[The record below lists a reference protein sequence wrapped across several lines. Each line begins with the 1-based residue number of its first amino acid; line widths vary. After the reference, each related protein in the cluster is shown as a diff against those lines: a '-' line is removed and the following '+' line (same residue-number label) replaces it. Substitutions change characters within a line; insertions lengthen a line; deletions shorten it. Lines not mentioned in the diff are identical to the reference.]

1 MNVRIHTP
9 DVEFHI
15 LAVMSFDDVSTK
27 VSSDEKVAVFTTS
40 PCPVN
45 VRKHIP
51 FVVRHSFF
59 VVLQIFA
66 VASFDAE
73 SATFP
78 F

>member
-1 MNVRIHTP
+1 M
-9 DVEFHI
+9 

-27 VSSDEKVAVFTTS
+27 VSSDEKVAAFKTS

-45 VRKHIP
+45 VCKHIP

-59 VVLQIFA
+59 VMLQIFA
-66 VASFDAE
+66 VASSDDV

-78 F
+78 FELNTTVATQLS